1 MFIKNIFGKESINAA
16 AKSIGCE
23 VGEAMVGKS
32 HFSKPGIIGKTYPI
46 KDQLKAAGAKF
57 DGENKAWVFESWTAL
72 EAAIYACNG
81 GE

>member
-1 MFIKNIFGKESINAA
+1 MFIKNVHGKESVNDL

-23 VGEAMVGKS
+23 AGEAMVGKS
-32 HFSKPGIIGKTYPI
+32 HSSKPGLIGNTYQI

-57 DGENKAWVFESWTAL
+57 DGQNKAWVFESWAAL
-72 EAAIYACNG
+72 ESAIKSVK

>member
-23 VGEAMVGKS
+23 AGEAMVSKS
-32 HFSKPGIIGKTYPI
+32 HSSKPGLIGNTFPI

-57 DGENKAWVFESWTAL
+57 DGENKAWVFESWAAL
-72 EAAIYACNG
+72 EAAINTCNG
-81 GE
+81 VK

>member
-1 MFIKNIFGKESINAA
+1 MFIKNVHGKESVNDL

-23 VGEAMVGKS
+23 AGEAMVGKS
-32 HFSKPGIIGKTYPI
+32 HSSKPGLIGNTYQI

-57 DGENKAWVFESWTAL
+57 DGQNKAWVFESWESL
-72 EAAIYACNG
+72 ESAIKSVK